1 MKVYDYKS
9 INKPYVV
16 VLGSSYGKLDAKG
29 FGTMAAASR
38 WRLDNQRKFGVDQYL
53 TVETRE
59 VKKSKKRNPS
69 MIDQSN
75 KTIKPRLVRQPSGK
89 VHLIVGSVVVDH
101 DVKSVDEAKKLLRSL
116 FGSRFVPEDRIPQ
129 KKRVVGR
136 SKARKNPR
144 KPKSKDFRQLGNQF
158 RRERGSSAEAKAYFK
173 QQAQNNGRAAAQA
186 IDEYW
191 KLFESEFKKLHGRK
205 PTSGDWRI
213 SGVGDDRLPEN
224 VKNELRYL
232 ADKIQSLKD
241 SARAYWYAYCR
252 KRADWLG
259 SHYLQSPQ
267 VPNPERKKNISQG
280 FVDSTGFHPIRSAS
294 DYDPSR
300 LSAPEAR
307 PAKRKK
313 AKKVKKVSKISKTR
327 KTRKTRQ
334 SAAVAAA
341 RKGQKRS
348 SMTRYRSTENPEGLR
363 LVGRAGKGSAV
374 HIVEFQGEPIGKV
387 SITSDG
393 HWKATDLQGRN
404 HGDRYIDH
412 WAAAKQLALGLKLG
426 KKNPRLYS
434 KAAAKHGKKYKF
446 VVSPGPSFATRVTD
460 SFAAAKKIAAAMIKK
475 APHEW
480 VDIYNEETGEF
491 PFKYRGENAKTNP
504 KTEGKSSKRPIPA
517 AFKAAAARAK
527 AMTLAQRAAWAA
539 KMQAARAAKKG
550 QKARN
555 GTWKPHPVS
564 LAQKKAYWFSGD
576 TYRRMGHKTSVQEAF
591 NNRYLNDKKAEETGS
606 DRNTLYG
613 YFMAGV
619 RGEKKPSK

>member
-38 WRLDNQRKFGVDQYL
+38 WRRDNQRKFGVDQYL

-101 DVKSVDEAKKLLRSL
+101 DVKSVEEAKKLLRAM

-129 KKRVVGR
+129 KKRVAGR
-136 SKARKNPR
+136 SKAKKNPR
-144 KPKSKDFRQLGNQF
+144 KPRTKDYRQLGNQF
-158 RRERGSSAEAKAYFK
+158 RRKRGSSAEAKAYFK
-173 QQAQNNGRAAAQA
+173 QQAQNNSRAAAQA

-213 SGVGDDRLPEN
+213 SRVGDARLPEN

-232 ADKIQSLKD
+232 VDRIQSLKD

-280 FVDSTGFHPIRSAS
+280 FVDSTGFHPIRGAS

-307 PAKRKK
+307 PAKRRKAKK
-313 AKKVKKVSKISKTR
+313 AKKVLKVTKAKKA
-327 KTRKTRQ
+327 RKTRQ

-341 RKGQKRS
+341 RKGRKRS
-348 SMTRYRSTENPEGLR
+348 SMTRYRASENPR
-363 LVGRAGKGSAV
+363 LSSNKNVDVEIRHVPINSQGYDKSGSYWGVGAPLWSYDLHNSETKESEYGHKRAYEKTDVFAWLKQKYPHFFV
-374 HIVEFQGEPIGKV
+374 K
-387 SITSDG
+387 
-393 HWKATDLQGRN
+393 KA
-404 HGDRYIDH
+404 
-412 WAAAKQLALGLKLG
+412 
-426 KKNPRLYS
+426 KKNPSQKVSAGTWKVIRMTDNFHVGNVN
-434 KAAAKHGKKYKF
+434 AKTEQGAKM
-446 VVSPGPSFATRVTD
+446 V
-460 SFAAAKKIAAAMIKK
+460 AAKKF
-475 APHEW
+475 
-480 VDIYNEETGEF
+480 VGG
-491 PFKYRGENAKTNP
+491 PFVVIRQSSSNPAKT
-504 KTEGKSSKRPIPA
+504 KSKSKGKSSKRPIPA

-527 AMTLAQRAAWAA
+527 AMTPAQRAAWAA
-539 KMQAARAAKKG
+539 KMQAARKAAAK
-550 QKARN
+550 
-555 GTWKPHPVS
+555 
-564 LAQKKAYWFSGD
+564 
-576 TYRRMGHKTSVQEAF
+576 RRG
-591 NNRYLNDKKAEETGS
+591 R
-606 DRNTLYG
+606 
-613 YFMAGV
+613 
-619 RGEKKPSK
+619 